1 MKMKKILVLTKGFL
15 TAGVIGTLLICGTPT
30 AAQDL
35 VPVSDI
41 TGGASIFVFRTS
53 SKASPKKFV
62 SRTKTKRTKTQRIE
76 TAKKV
81 SKQYVTLA
89 KVTPRRSRTASV
101 DPNDK
106 RLPTIPTM
114 PKEEAAKLFAGVGE
128 YYMDRDDFN
137 NAIDFFRESFT
148 LDAKNVRAQN
158 GLSEALALKGNELLV
173 KDSAAAARKFFEE
186 SLKYNPRNSPA
197 YFGLAEVFSDLDKD
211 TEATANYEKA
221 LENDKDLTEIYVPLG
236 ILYYQQGEIAKADN
250 LLTKALAASPG
261 DAQTQY
267 FLGLI
272 RYAQNRN
279 QEALTGF
286 TRAKTIDPTF
296 AEAFFQS
303 AETLVRLDRNAEAVE
318 DYNKATTLKNNYFEA
333 WLGLG
338 AAYYRLGNFAEA
350 VTAYKQAARLKNDNI
365 EVYENL
371 GDANRQLG
379 NFNDAEANY
388 NLAIIFIQRDK
399 NFSKEETADIYN
411 KIGYV
416 VAKQCELN
424 MRKAVPCKWNVA
436 IDSLEKAALLG
447 QSNVDNANLG
457 WAYYNA
463 ARIDMAAR
471 READAKVKLELAKIN
486 LRKATELD
494 PTFVDAPNLNL
505 GVVLI
510 DLGEYP
516 AAIETL
522 KKVVDKRPDWNF
534 ARYAL
539 GTAYFKTN
547 DFDNAAKSFRKAV
560 DKDPNYLQAWTSL
573 GYSEL
578 KRKNGKEVRKIIE
591 RLKKLNVNEA
601 NKLESQMR
609 AANLPG

>member
-1 MKMKKILVLTKGFL
+1 MKMKKLLVMTKGFL
-15 TAGVIGTLLICGTPT
+15 AAGVIGTLLIGGTPT
-30 AAQDL
+30 AGQDL

-53 SKASPKKFV
+53 SKAAPKKFV
-62 SRTKTKRTKTQRIE
+62 SRTKTKPTKTQRIE

-81 SKQYVTLA
+81 SKQYVALA
-89 KVTPRRSRTASV
+89 KIKPRRIRTASV

-106 RLPTIPTM
+106 RLPSIPTM
-114 PKEEAAKLFAGVGE
+114 PRDEASKLFAGVGE

-137 NAIDFFRESFT
+137 NAIDLFRESFT
-148 LDAKNVRAQN
+148 MDAKNVRAQN

-173 KDSAAAARKFFEE
+173 KNSPAAARKFFEE
-186 SLKYNPRNSPA
+186 SLSYNPKNSPA
-197 YFGLAEVFSDLDKD
+197 YFGLAEVFSELDKE
-211 TEATANYEKA
+211 TEATTNYERA
-221 LENDKDLTEIYVPLG
+221 LANDKDLTEIYVPLG
-236 ILYYQQGEIAKADN
+236 ILYYQQGEIAKADD
-250 LLTKALAASPG
+250 LLTKALAVSPG
-261 DAQTQY
+261 DAQTQH

-272 RYAQNRN
+272 RYSQNRN
-279 QEALTGF
+279 QEALAAF
-286 TRAKTIDPTF
+286 EKAKSLDPTN

-303 AETLVRLDRNAEAVE
+303 AETLVRLDRNDEAVA
-318 DYNKATTLKNNYFEA
+318 DYLKATTLKSNYFEA

-338 AAYYRLGNFAEA
+338 AAYYKLEKFAEA

-388 NLAIIFIQRDK
+388 NLAITFMQRDK
-399 NFSKEETADIYN
+399 TFGKDAAADIYN

-424 MRKAVPCKWNVA
+424 IRKALPCKWNVA
-436 IDSLEKAALLG
+436 IDSLEKAAELG
-447 QSNVDNANLG
+447 RSTIDNANLG

-471 READAKVKLELAKIN
+471 READARIKLERAKIN
-486 LRKATELD
+486 LQKATELN
-494 PTFVDAPNLNL
+494 PNFVDAPNLNL

-516 AAIETL
+516 AAVETL
-522 KKVVDKRPDWNF
+522 KKVVDKRPEWNF
-534 ARYAL
+534 SRYAL

-560 DKDPNYLQAWTSL
+560 DKDPNYLQAWASL

-578 KRKNGKEVRKIIE
+578 KRKNGKEVQKVIE
-591 RLKKLNVNEA
+591 RLRKMNVNEA
-601 NKLESQMR
+601 NKLEIQMR
-609 AANLPG
+609 AANLSG